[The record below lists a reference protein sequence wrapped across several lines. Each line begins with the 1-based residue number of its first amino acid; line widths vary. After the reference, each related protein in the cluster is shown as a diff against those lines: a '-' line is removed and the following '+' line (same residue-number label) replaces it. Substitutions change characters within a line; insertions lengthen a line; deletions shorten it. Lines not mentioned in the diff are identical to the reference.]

1 MRESR
6 NFLAS
11 DIGLLVK
18 RDQRGK
24 VHVVAT
30 SLKTAQP
37 LSGRSAQA
45 VQLPGSAGR
54 HRASTDS
61 DGFAELEPAS
71 TPFYLAAEHGGQKGY
86 LKLNTGTAL
95 TVSHFDVGGEK
106 VEGGIKGVIYGERGV
121 WRPGDDI
128 HLTFVLQDKDGT
140 IPPNHPVT
148 MHLYNPQNQLMQSM
162 TNAKPIGGFYTFK
175 LTTAQDAPTGN
186 WTASAQL
193 GGSTFAKTVKMETV
207 APNRLKLELE
217 LRKDALYP
225 DDMPLKGQINAQ
237 WLHGAMASGLEDRCR
252 RAHGIDADALRP
264 QRRLRV
270 RRSGSRVQEAS
281 SRPCSRAS
289 SSDKGQ
295 VWFEHDL
302 SAQAQAP
309 GALSAQFTT
318 RVFEEGGAFSSSQ
331 SSVPFYPYPH
341 FVGIKMPKGDQARSM
356 LLTDKTHS
364 IAIATLDAHGK
375 PASLP
380 KVQVTIYKIEWKWWW
395 DKTDDTLAQY
405 AKGEHNTPLKQGEIA
420 TKNGQGSF
428 EFEVKYPGVGPLP
441 GARLRHSKAA
451 IAPATLFYMDW
462 PGWAGHAREEGGS
475 GAGVLS
481 FSSDKPEYKVGET
494 AVIQL
499 PPATQ
504 GRALMTLENGSGVL
518 QKRWIELSKDNTRF
532 EVPVTAAM
540 TPNVYV
546 SVTLIQPHEGKDN
559 DRPIR
564 LYGIIPLRVQDP
576 ATVLAPRVKAPDE
589 WKPES
594 TVSVEVSEANGRAR
608 WPTRSPSSTKVCSA

>member
-1 MRESR
+1 
-6 NFLAS
+6 
-11 DIGLLVK
+11 
-18 RDQRGK
+18 
-24 VHVVAT
+24 
-30 SLKTAQP
+30 
-37 LSGRSAQA
+37 
-45 VQLPGSAGR
+45 
-54 HRASTDS
+54 
-61 DGFAELEPAS
+61 
-71 TPFYLAAEHGGQKGY
+71 
-86 LKLNTGTAL
+86 
-95 TVSHFDVGGEK
+95 
-106 VEGGIKGVIYGERGV
+106 
-121 WRPGDDI
+121 
-128 HLTFVLQDKDGT
+128 
-140 IPPNHPVT
+140 
-148 MHLYNPQNQLMQSM
+148 
-162 TNAKPIGGFYTFK
+162 
-175 LTTAQDAPTGN
+175 
-186 WTASAQL
+186 
-193 GGSTFAKTVKMETV
+193 
-207 APNRLKLELE
+207 
-217 LRKDALYP
+217 
-225 DDMPLKGQINAQ
+225 
-237 WLHGAMASGLEDRCR
+237 MASGLKTDVSVRMESVPTRFGR
-252 RAHGIDADALRP
+252 SADFVFDDPAREFKGEQQTVFEGKL
-264 QRRLRV
+264 
-270 RRSGSRVQEAS
+270 
-281 SRPCSRAS
+281 
-289 SSDKGQ
+289 SDKGQ

-331 SSVPFYPYPH
+331 TSVPFYPYPH

-375 PASLP
+375 PVSLP
-380 KVQVTIYKIEWKWWW
+380 KVQVTIYKVEWKWWW
-395 DKTDDTLAQY
+395 DKTDDKLAQY

-420 TKNGQGSF
+420 TYNGQGTF
-428 EFEVKYPGVGPLP
+428 EFEVKYPEWGRYLVRACDVEG
-441 GARLRHSKAA
+441 GHCTG
-451 IAPATLFYMDW
+451 TLFYMDW
-462 PGWAGHAREEGGS
+462 PGWAGHAREEGGT

-504 GRALMTLENGSGVL
+504 GHALMTLENGSGVL

-546 SVTLIQPHEGKDN
+546 SVTLIQPHERKDN

-594 TVSVEVSEANGRAR
+594 TVSVEVSEANGRAMAY
-608 WPTRSPSSTKVCSA
+608 TLAIVDEGLLGLTG